1 MFEWNCQKCGKK
13 LKANIVWVSLLIVF
27 IYQFSLIS
35 PINATE
41 TITLEPMADATV
53 CNAAESGNN
62 TELKVGRLYGVAWV
76 TYIMFDLSN
85 IPTDAIV
92 ESVKLKLKSK
102 TFFLEGNKYVRA
114 LNSSTEWI
122 EDEITWDNKP
132 ERDRWLDTEWV
143 ELIHEWYVWDCTWA
157 LTSKREKLSIA
168 LELSSGMDGYV
179 MFYSRESEYK
189 PQLEVKYSPPSKI
202 DPTIT
207 AITTVVGIIG
217 LIGVLYL
224 VYYLWKKGFFRLQK
238 VRRTTETHSV

>member
-1 MFEWNCQKCGKK
+1 M
-13 LKANIVWVSLLIVF
+13 LVVF
-27 IYQFSLIS
+27 ICQFALIS
-35 PINATE
+35 STNATE
-41 TITLEPMADATV
+41 IITLEPIADATV
-53 CNAAESGNN
+53 SNFAASGNN
-62 TELKVGRLYGVAWV
+62 TELKVGLLSGVAWV

-85 IPTDAIV
+85 IPSNAIM

-143 ELIHEWYVWDCTWA
+143 ELMKEWYVWDCTWA

-179 MFYSRESEYK
+179 VFYSRESEYK

-202 DPTIT
+202 DPTLE
-207 AITTVVGIIG
+207 AIATVVAVIG

-224 VYYLWKKGFFRLQK
+224 VYYLWKRGFFKLPK
-238 VRRTTETHSV
+238 VTRTY

>member
-1 MFEWNCQKCGKK
+1 MKFS
-13 LKANIVWVSLLIVF
+13 KAFWICLLTVLILSLVS
-27 IYQFSLIS
+27 S
-35 PINATE
+35 INAAE
-41 TITLEPMADATV
+41 TIPLEPIADATV
-53 CNAAESGNN
+53 CNFAESGNN
-62 TELKVGRLYGVAWV
+62 TELKVGRLSGVAWV

-85 IPTDAIV
+85 IPTDVII

-114 LNSSTEWI
+114 INSSTEWI

-143 ELIHEWYVWDCTWA
+143 ELMNEWYVWDCTWA

-207 AITTVVGIIG
+207 AIATVVGIIG

-224 VYYLWKKGFFRLQK
+224 VYYLWKRGFFRLQK
-238 VRRTTETHSV
+238 VKRTTETPSV